1 MPRPKRDPKE
11 RIFEE
16 LFELTSADR
25 EEVLKQVK
33 LAERA
38 IVLHFGAVEKPAH
51 VGRLRKSAPEP
62 APKTGKKLPGLT
74 AGPSAGV

>member
-38 IVLHFGAVEKPAH
+38 IVLHFGAVAPSPRVSKSRKP
-51 VGRLRKSAPEP
+51 APEP
-62 APKTGKKLPGLT
+62 VAKTGKKLPGLT
-74 AGPSAGV
+74 TQPSAGV